1 MDADLMLAWM
11 SETGEGDIRDLRQRV
26 AWLARNADRNPQ
38 PTETG
43 RWLRDMSALAH
54 VEVDWVGG
62 RWAMA
67 PPVAVL
73 LPSCGGTTVLAG
85 CRRLGLVEE
94 LGDLLSMQTIL
105 CATSDSRLR
114 TPTQVYLQSDSIKDL
129 VEGLNICGVDYGGR
143 AAEYIANRLSP
154 LRLGEPAAP
163 PAYGA
168 SVKHLQLDGALRFV
182 DGRLTSHSGLCQ
194 ISVQGR
200 PSYLYRDGDEW
211 FHTVHSD
218 GVLWALAENGIEVF
232 RWRLERV
239 DGDDEMG
246 TLFIDQGAPLP
257 PLQARALVLCS
268 GQPTA
273 FGGLAKTAIYRN
285 VPRAVADQVA
295 RSVRQRLTTIT

>member
-11 SETGEGDIRDLRQRV
+11 SATAEGDIRDLRQRV
-26 AWLARNADRNPQ
+26 AWLARNADLNPQ
-38 PTETG
+38 PFETG
-43 RWLRDMSALAH
+43 RWLRDMTALAH

-94 LGDLLSMQTIL
+94 LGDLLSLQTIL
-105 CATSDSRLR
+105 CATSDLRLT

-163 PAYGA
+163 PAYSA
-168 SVKHLQLDGALRFV
+168 PVKYLQLDGALRFV
-182 DGRLTSHSGLCQ
+182 DGRLTSHSGSARSPCKA
-194 ISVQGR
+194 V
-200 PSYLYRDGDEW
+200 P
-211 FHTVHSD
+211 HTCT
-218 GVLWALAENGIEVF
+218 ATATNGF
-232 RWRLERV
+232 
-239 DGDDEMG
+239 
-246 TLFIDQGAPLP
+246 TLSMQT
-257 PLQARALVLCS
+257 VSS
-268 GQPTA
+268 GPWPRTGSRSSA
-273 FGGLAKTAIYRN
+273 GGLIALTATTRWA
-285 VPRAVADQVA
+285 RCLLTRMHHSHRSRHA
-295 RSVRQRLTTIT
+295 RSSCAAVSRPPSVNSQRPQSIGMFQEQWPTK